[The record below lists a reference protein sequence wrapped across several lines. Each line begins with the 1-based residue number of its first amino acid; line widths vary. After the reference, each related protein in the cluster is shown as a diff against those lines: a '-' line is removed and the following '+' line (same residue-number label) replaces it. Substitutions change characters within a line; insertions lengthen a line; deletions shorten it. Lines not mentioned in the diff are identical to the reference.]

1 MFQDL
6 FHAVVVGNASDVK
19 EICRQKLEEGVDANE
34 ILSEALLPG
43 MEEVGR
49 RFRDGEYF
57 LPHVI
62 LSGKAMEAGMEELRP
77 LLAKSDTRQSVKI
90 ALGTVQGDL
99 HDIGKNLV
107 GMLMSGGG
115 FEVVDLGR
123 DVPPDR
129 FVEAVRDQG
138 VQIIGMSALLT
149 TTMPVM
155 GKTIEALNEV
165 GLRDNVKILVG
176 GAPVSQAFADE
187 IGADGYASDAPSAVD
202 LAKKLLI
209 LQ

>member
-1 MFQDL
+1 MIEELYQ
-6 FHAVVVGNASDVK
+6 AVVHGDGVTAK
-19 EICRQKLEEGVDANE
+19 RLCRDS
-34 ILSEALLPG
+34 LSSGSSADELLTNGLLPG

-49 RFRDGEYF
+49 RFKEGEYF

-77 LLAKSDTRQSVKI
+77 HLAQSDTQQSVKI

-123 DVPPDR
+123 DVPAEK
-129 FVEAVRDQG
+129 FVDAVKVQG
-138 VQIIGMSALLT
+138 VKMIGMSALLT

-155 GKTIEALNEV
+155 GLTIRTLTEQ
-165 GLRDNVKILVG
+165 GLRDQVKVLVG
-176 GAPVSQAFADE
+176 GAPVSQRFADE

-202 LAKKLLI
+202 LAKRLMKG
-209 LQ
+209 